1 MAKIRN
7 LSSKEVLLVS
17 FVMVSVA
24 LVFILWFNAFLQKD
38 VENPYFYREIP
49 EQSESFYQTH
59 TAIAEQ
65 AILETGTPTLETR
78 HKEATPTQTATPVP
92 TLPITPESDG

>member
-1 MAKIRN
+1 MEKIRK
-7 LSSKEVLLVS
+7 LSSKEILLLS

-24 LVFILWFNAFLQKD
+24 LVFILWFNAFLEKD

-49 EQSESFYQTH
+49 EQSESFYQTR

-65 AILETGTPTLETR
+65 AILGTGTPTVVSM

-92 TLPITPESDG
+92 TLPVTPESDG